1 MSSKNPNQSR
11 IAASVAIPLLYR
23 FPLLYLE
30 PIFAFNGAIL
40 VLFKPDSYLSTMTRQ
55 ATTSVIDSSTQF
67 IYTELAG
74 GWLHLA
80 FTEAV
85 VLRYVDDVKVWR
97 LICTA
102 MLLSDIAYCHS
113 CAQAVGGW
121 QVWLQ
126 VTKWTLEDWIVT
138 ITTWPFAL
146 ARVAIACK
154 LGWK

>member
-1 MSSKNPNQSR
+1 MASKTRDPSRLASSS
-11 IAASVAIPLLYR
+11 IPSLYR
-23 FPLLYLE
+23 FFLLYAE
-30 PIFAFNGAIL
+30 PLFALNGAIL
-40 VLFKPDSYLSTMTRQ
+40 LLFKPGSYLSTMTRQ
-55 ATTSVIDSSTQF
+55 ATTSVMDESTQF

-97 LICTA
+97 LICAA
-102 MLLSDIAYCHS
+102 MLLSDVAYCHS

-121 QVWLQ
+121 QEWLR
-126 VTKWTLEDWIVT
+126 VTGWGMEDWIVT

-146 ARVAIACK
+146 ARVAIAFK